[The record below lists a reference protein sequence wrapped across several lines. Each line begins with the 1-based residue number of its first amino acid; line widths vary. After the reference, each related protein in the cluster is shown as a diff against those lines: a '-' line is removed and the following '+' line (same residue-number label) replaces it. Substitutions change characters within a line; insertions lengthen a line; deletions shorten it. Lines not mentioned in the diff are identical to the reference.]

1 MSLNPLSL
9 FRAMPGSIAQGMI
22 WGVMALGVYITFRL
36 LDFADLTVD
45 GSIATGAAVS
55 VMLIRAGVSPI
66 ATLPIAFLAG
76 ALAGMVTGLLNTA
89 LGIPGIL
96 ASILTQISL
105 YSINLNIMG
114 KANQPVSVDNYP
126 LVVSLRYVTDGSV
139 SRLLFFLGMIVFL
152 LALIAVMY
160 WYFGTEQGHAIRAT
174 GCNSNMARAQ
184 GINTNFIK
192 VLALM
197 ISNGLVGLCGALYGQ
212 FQGASDVNM
221 GRGAIV
227 IGLAAVIIGEVLFG
241 KFASKRKLAFA
252 FTLASVIL
260 GAVIY
265 YMVYQFVLWLK
276 MPSEDM
282 KLFSAI
288 VVAIFLAIPYL
299 KEKRTLSERSVK
311 IMAYALEIQDIHKV
325 FNRGTINEKVALNG
339 VNLNLNPGDFVT
351 IIGGNGAGKS
361 TTLNAIAGVW
371 PIDSGKII
379 IDGTDITSLP
389 EHKRAKYLGRVFQ
402 DPMTGTAATMDI
414 EENMAIALR
423 RGEKR
428 TLRWGVSR
436 EDRELFREKLQTL
449 GLGLE
454 DRMTSKVGLLS
465 GGQRQ
470 AITLLMAAL
479 KQPKLLLL
487 DEHTA
492 ALDPKT
498 AAKVLEISDKI
509 IAENQLT
516 AMMVTHNMKD
526 AIVHGNR
533 LIMMHEGKVI
543 YDVAGEEKKNLQVKD
558 LLAKFEEVSGGEFAN
573 DRMMLA

>member
-265 YMVYQFVLWLK
+265 NMVYQFVLWLK

-299 KEKRTLSERSVK
+299 KEKRTLRK
-311 IMAYALEIQDIHKV
+311 
-325 FNRGTINEKVALNG
+325 
-339 VNLNLNPGDFVT
+339 
-351 IIGGNGAGKS
+351 GA
-361 TTLNAIAGVW
+361 
-371 PIDSGKII
+371 
-379 IDGTDITSLP
+379 
-389 EHKRAKYLGRVFQ
+389 
-402 DPMTGTAATMDI
+402 
-414 EENMAIALR
+414 
-423 RGEKR
+423 
-428 TLRWGVSR
+428 
-436 EDRELFREKLQTL
+436 
-449 GLGLE
+449 
-454 DRMTSKVGLLS
+454 SK
-465 GGQRQ
+465 
-470 AITLLMAAL
+470 
-479 KQPKLLLL
+479 
-487 DEHTA
+487 
-492 ALDPKT
+492 
-498 AAKVLEISDKI
+498 
-509 IAENQLT
+509 
-516 AMMVTHNMKD
+516 
-526 AIVHGNR
+526 
-533 LIMMHEGKVI
+533 
-543 YDVAGEEKKNLQVKD
+543 
-558 LLAKFEEVSGGEFAN
+558 
-573 DRMMLA
+573 

>member
-55 VMLIRAGVSPI
+55 VMLIRAGVSPLV
-66 ATLPIAFLAG
+66 TLPIAFLAG

-139 SRLLFFLGMIVFL
+139 SRILFFLGMIVFL

-299 KEKRTLSERSVK
+299 KEKRTLRK
-311 IMAYALEIQDIHKV
+311 
-325 FNRGTINEKVALNG
+325 
-339 VNLNLNPGDFVT
+339 
-351 IIGGNGAGKS
+351 GA
-361 TTLNAIAGVW
+361 
-371 PIDSGKII
+371 
-379 IDGTDITSLP
+379 
-389 EHKRAKYLGRVFQ
+389 
-402 DPMTGTAATMDI
+402 
-414 EENMAIALR
+414 
-423 RGEKR
+423 
-428 TLRWGVSR
+428 
-436 EDRELFREKLQTL
+436 
-449 GLGLE
+449 
-454 DRMTSKVGLLS
+454 SK
-465 GGQRQ
+465 
-470 AITLLMAAL
+470 
-479 KQPKLLLL
+479 
-487 DEHTA
+487 
-492 ALDPKT
+492 
-498 AAKVLEISDKI
+498 
-509 IAENQLT
+509 
-516 AMMVTHNMKD
+516 
-526 AIVHGNR
+526 
-533 LIMMHEGKVI
+533 
-543 YDVAGEEKKNLQVKD
+543 
-558 LLAKFEEVSGGEFAN
+558 
-573 DRMMLA
+573 

>member
-139 SRLLFFLGMIVFL
+139 IRLLFFLGMIVFL

-299 KEKRTLSERSVK
+299 KEKRTLRK
-311 IMAYALEIQDIHKV
+311 
-325 FNRGTINEKVALNG
+325 
-339 VNLNLNPGDFVT
+339 
-351 IIGGNGAGKS
+351 GA
-361 TTLNAIAGVW
+361 
-371 PIDSGKII
+371 
-379 IDGTDITSLP
+379 
-389 EHKRAKYLGRVFQ
+389 
-402 DPMTGTAATMDI
+402 
-414 EENMAIALR
+414 
-423 RGEKR
+423 
-428 TLRWGVSR
+428 
-436 EDRELFREKLQTL
+436 
-449 GLGLE
+449 
-454 DRMTSKVGLLS
+454 SK
-465 GGQRQ
+465 
-470 AITLLMAAL
+470 
-479 KQPKLLLL
+479 
-487 DEHTA
+487 
-492 ALDPKT
+492 
-498 AAKVLEISDKI
+498 
-509 IAENQLT
+509 
-516 AMMVTHNMKD
+516 
-526 AIVHGNR
+526 
-533 LIMMHEGKVI
+533 
-543 YDVAGEEKKNLQVKD
+543 
-558 LLAKFEEVSGGEFAN
+558 
-573 DRMMLA
+573 